1 MFTYKFMFIRN
12 PFIAENFKFTYCLR
26 SVLRASSQLE
36 MNNIS
41 FMLLTMILYN
51 TLRITSISWINS
63 EICIWKL
70 MVNNCGLPFLYNMHA
85 QYYIYVTTQYAKKK
99 SKIRA
104 EKPTKK

>member
-1 MFTYKFMFIRN
+1 
-12 PFIAENFKFTYCLR
+12 
-26 SVLRASSQLE
+26 
-36 MNNIS
+36 
-41 FMLLTMILYN
+41 
-51 TLRITSISWINS
+51 
-63 EICIWKL
+63 